1 MDHLLIIV
9 AAVAALAFSSKV
21 HAISPHELMTKAMRD
36 GKAHG
41 VLTGSMADQLKAAT
55 HSTADT
61 IAKIERV
68 ETMANR
74 CEVYTF
80 TVTQPQIPDRS
91 GKIVGDYVTV
101 TRSKFCPNDRKNQY
115 KPEVIACS
123 IGGVSCMPGSRV
135 VPQR

>member
-21 HAISPHELMTKAMRD
+21 HAITPQDLMTKAMRD
-36 GKAHG
+36 GKAQG
-41 VLTGSMADQLKAAT
+41 ELTGSMADQLKAAT
-55 HSTADT
+55 HSTAAT
-61 IAKIERV
+61 LGKIERI

-74 CEVYTF
+74 CEVFTF
-80 TVTQPQIPDRS
+80 TLTQPQIPDRS

-101 TRSKFCPNDRKNQY
+101 TRSTFCPGDRKNQY

-123 IGGVSCMPGSRV
+123 VGGVSCMPGAQVAAPR
-135 VPQR
+135 